1 MSDESIR
8 RLHQSEDPPIISH
21 PMPAL
26 RLNQRETSPDMLDSM
41 EAQREPEKTSEA
53 DAAATTKDV
62 AAPLSSWI
70 RPLRGVVGILL
81 LALAWVGLV
90 GIALLAHGATD
101 VPLKLWPPSL
111 RLLLPVALLIAALWI
126 GVIVVTLIFLGSF
139 LIWLALTVRGW

>member
-1 MSDESIR
+1 MSDESVQ
-8 RLHQSEDPPIISH
+8 RLHQSENPPVISH

-26 RLNQRETSPDMLDSM
+26 RLNQRETSLDMVDM
-41 EAQREPEKTSEA
+41 GAHREPETSQA
-53 DAAATTKDV
+53 DAEATTEDV

-90 GIALLAHGATD
+90 GIALLAHGVTD

-111 RLLLPVALLIAALWI
+111 RLLLPVAQLIAALWI
-126 GVIVVTLIFLGSF
+126 GLIVVTLIFLGSF

>member
-1 MSDESIR
+1 MSDESVQG
-8 RLHQSEDPPIISH
+8 LHQSENPPVISH

-26 RLNQRETSPDMLDSM
+26 RLNQRETSPDMLDM
-41 EAQREPEKTSEA
+41 EAQREPETSEA
-53 DAAATTKDV
+53 DAGPSTKDF

-81 LALAWVGLV
+81 LALAWIGLV

-111 RLLLPVALLIAALWI
+111 RLLLPVAQLIAALWI
-126 GVIVVTLIFLGSF
+126 GLIVVTLIFLGSF